1 MKVIVD
7 PELCIG
13 CESCV
18 DFLPEV
24 FKMEGELA
32 KTIEE
37 DIPDELHDKVQE
49 SIELCPVEAI
59 KIVEE

>member
-1 MKVIVD
+1 MRVKID

-24 FKMEGELA
+24 FEMEDELA
-32 KTIEE
+32 SVREE
-37 DIPDELHDKVQE
+37 EVPEELEDKVKE
-49 SIELCPVEAI
+49 AIEMCPVEAI
-59 KIVEE
+59 KIDE

>member
-1 MKVIVD
+1 MRVIID

-24 FKMEGELA
+24 FEMEDELA
-32 KTIEE
+32 IVIEE
-37 DIPDELHDKVQE
+37 EVPEEMHDKIQE
-49 SIELCPVEAI
+49 AIELCPVEAI
-59 KIVEE
+59 SIVE